1 MRTAAAGS
9 ERMAVATRVRTSVA
23 TRVRTA
29 VATRV
34 RTAVATRVRMAV
46 QGDEPLYMV
55 DFCAV
60 PDDGSWLPNHPAEE
74 CPT

>member
-9 ERMAVATRVRTSVA
+9 ERMAVATRVRT
-23 TRVRTA
+23 A

-34 RTAVATRVRMAV
+34 RTAV
-46 QGDEPLYMV
+46 QGDEPLYKV

-60 PDDGSWLPNHPAEE
+60 PGDGSWLPNHPAEE

>member
-9 ERMAVATRVRTSVA
+9 EIMAVATRVRTSVA
-23 TRVRTA
+23 RRVRTT

-34 RTAVATRVRMAV
+34 RTAV
-46 QGDEPLYMV
+46 QGDDPLYMV
-55 DFCAV
+55 DLCAD

>member
-23 TRVRTA
+23 TRVRT
-29 VATRV
+29 
-34 RTAVATRVRMAV
+34 AV

>member
-29 VATRV
+29 VATRM
-34 RTAVATRVRMAV
+34 RTAV

>member
-9 ERMAVATRVRTSVA
+9 ERMAVATRVRTS
-23 TRVRTA
+23 